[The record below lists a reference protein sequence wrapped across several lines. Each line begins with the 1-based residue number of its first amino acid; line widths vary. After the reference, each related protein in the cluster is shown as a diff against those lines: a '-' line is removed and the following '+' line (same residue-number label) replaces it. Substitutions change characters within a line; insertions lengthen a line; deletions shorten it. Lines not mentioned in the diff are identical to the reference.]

1 MFLAVFYGLVTFCGF
16 YLIIKCFIS
25 RRRGVHLEGKLV
37 CYREERG
44 TQYPV
49 FTFTYEGE
57 ELTLPGGV
65 PADPKKFK
73 YEEGENV
80 KIIFDPKNGK
90 FVDLEGSATEYIYG
104 IAAIVL
110 GGFLLVYQLKKL
122 GLF

>member
-1 MFLAVFYGLVTFCGF
+1 MFTLT
-16 YLIIKCFIS
+16 
-25 RRRGVHLEGKLV
+25 H
-37 CYREERG
+37 
-44 TQYPV
+44 
-49 FTFTYEGE
+49 EGE

-73 YEEGENV
+73 YEEGESV
-80 KIIFDPKNGK
+80 KIIFDPKNRK

-110 GGFLLVYQLKKL
+110 GGFLLFFQLKKL

>member
-1 MFLAVFYGLVTFCGF
+1 MFLAFFYGLIAFCGF
-16 YLIIKCFIS
+16 YLIIKCLIS

-37 CYREERG
+37 GYQDERG
-44 TQYPV
+44 SQYPV

-73 YEEGENV
+73 YEEGESV
-80 KIIFDPKNGK
+80 KIIFDPKNRK

-110 GGFLLVYQLKKL
+110 GGFLLFFQLKKL

>member
-1 MFLAVFYGLVTFCGF
+1 MFLAVFYGLITFCGF
-16 YLIIKCFIS
+16 YLIIKCLIS
-25 RRRGVHLEGKLV
+25 RKRGIHLEGRLV
-37 CYREERG
+37 GFQDERG

-49 FTFTYEGE
+49 FNFTYEGE

-65 PADPKKFK
+65 PADSKKFK
-73 YEEGENV
+73 YEEGEAV
-80 KIIFDPKNGK
+80 KIIFDPKNRK

-110 GGFLLVYQLKKL
+110 GGFLLFYQLKKL